1 MQPPPQTLPPGA
13 GGPPPTGGTSNM
25 YRRNSPYNRRVNAPM
40 AGVAAA
46 VQPVMDPFAFG
57 RQTPQGTPL
66 GNPLLMHGPV
76 SVFPLPQQFQVQAN
90 VAQGMEKSHSGQALS
105 PVPPNAAQPGVNMFT
120 PNITT
125 LSPLPGSFS
134 NSNTTATRDS
144 EPVPKTSS
152 ENPYPNAGPALQ
164 NSIAGLSQ
172 GTAPPQIGLPSS
184 QVITRESNVP
194 SYMEPNPLPFPQ
206 QQNLSESHWRPAQD
220 SRPSSDQNYFQTT
233 EAQAP
238 SMNYS
243 ILHPPSSQPPHQN
256 QMHQPALQ
264 QHQNS
269 IFPPPSSQPAHQN
282 QMHQASAYQQHQN
295 SILLPPSSRPPHQ
308 NVINQTPA
316 HQQHQNTIPQPP
328 HHNRMHQPSTHQQH
342 QNYKQSN
349 FMQDS
354 SLTFTDGNN
363 GQRNVMEKGAESRTF
378 RTGNQQSMLFYAGP
392 FYNHNV
398 GMTDNWGYQSSQEH
412 FYLQQHT
419 PENNHLQNPVA
430 QIEERKNA
438 SQAMGETASNHA
450 AVDSDSGTISMFFK
464 GDEVENEE
472 TLSSDKTNVGVSADS
487 FQQSS
492 FFNLQPNLQQQTA
505 TNVFFTPMN
514 PPVDVE
520 GIHKGADF
528 KPNLNQ
534 MINQQDA
541 QTSRKPTNNTDGT
554 SSVSETQRKAGTDFE
569 NMENLELIQNQEV
582 LPSEKQSVQST
593 VLYTGSDVVVSES
606 PAVQGYL
613 SCDTTDNLEG
623 GPNLETPDSIP
634 HPVRSD
640 SVSSNYS
647 NVSHGS
653 ASNSRRPQGLLGT
666 FIQQETGKPVEN
678 ASSSFFEQIDS
689 PPLGGDSVEQKV
701 GKNVY
706 HSPLSQPPTPSPP
719 KPTGIF
725 QTSANSSFELVR
737 SHGVGVKPVEV
748 DQAKMVMELQE
759 SGSSKQGSSNLD
771 ASPGN
776 LEQPPDNVENIFV
789 THAQQSS
796 HTTEGIHENVLQNI
810 GRPVLEIGQQLSDKR
825 PASRTQGVRTKC
837 ESPATTLWAQN
848 EIPNFGGNIL
858 LAPAAPP
865 VHTSTKPTTT
875 EIIQPPEDGPAD
887 HSLHLQA
894 VVSQV
899 PAPDVNVSEN
909 LENPPQ
915 FGKEQSLQA
924 QASSGYATLLV
935 PSPQTDSLQNQP
947 VLLTQPLQNYT
958 VASPVNSP
966 VSVHNLVSQGEINRS
981 LRDPK
986 AGNKSSQAFDFSVSS
1001 SSALF
1006 PMMHSGSVINSTPS
1020 SLPNV
1025 NTTPTTVNSPGVILN
1040 QSTNVPPPSNQGP
1053 LNLAPEKRENVTSAP
1068 FHESFNKPSSQLSD
1082 SGKTIPD
1089 GNTSNRL
1096 GPHNHNSE
1104 LINNSVI
1111 KPSDQNESFTN
1122 LEQLSFTMLY
1132 AQTNESMNNPK
1143 PTNQSLLTDAS
1154 LIPQQPNSA
1163 QMYQPELQKNDK
1175 PGFYLQVTKDV
1186 QRPPSPEVAQKG
1198 TQSVQQEA
1206 SVCQP
1211 QLVLPSQL
1219 QEFSLTYSVPPGN
1232 EPVQPQML
1240 SQYPV
1245 KLSGQEPQGVGSIH
1259 QPTGYGPSEVGPH
1272 ITPPQLANTN
1282 AASTDGNPSVHQDQ
1296 RPPPSQTP
1304 LQMYGPSQQ
1313 HGMYSYPR
1321 QPYLEYGDGRY
1332 PYPHPYPYSE
1342 PVTAHPYYQEELYRG
1357 YDSRYCEV
1365 ERYPLAERDRPSR
1378 PSSRA
1383 SHGSDRPP
1391 SRQGYI
1397 DDYYNQRGGRS
1408 AYEDYYADYYRNQ
1421 YGDPSRW
1428 DRSGPAAYDFGYR
1441 DYRGYDPGYWY
1452 NYEREAYRREQFY
1465 RDPYA
1470 NRREG
1475 FEEHWRFDPRYDN
1488 SFEDEYERRRDPYSE
1503 EFDRRSVHSEHSAH
1517 SVHSSHSRRSSFSS
1531 RSQQS
1536 QVYRSQQDLRADPYE
1551 TLEQTAPLPTDYRYG
1566 QYLDNTDG
1574 QQSFHDY
1581 QYGYPAQSGWQSV
1594 EQVVAPPRPITPEKF
1609 SIVHVCVRFSPGG
1622 HLIKVLP
1629 NLPSEGQPALVELH
1643 SLETILQNTQEQEEL
1658 RSFPGPLVKDETH
1671 KVDVINFAHNKAKMC
1686 LRNENLID
1694 KESANLL
1701 WELIEL
1707 LCRQNGTVVGTD
1719 IAELLLQEH
1728 KSVWLPGKS
1737 PNEANLIDF
1746 NNDAINHV
1754 EDDFSGSQLSLL
1766 TDTFITSSDE
1776 IMKYTER
1783 FRELLLFGRKKD
1795 ALESAMKHGLWGHA
1809 LLLASKM
1816 DSRTH
1821 ARVMTRFAN
1830 SLPINDP
1837 LQTVYQLM
1845 SGRMPAAA
1853 TCCGDEKWGDWRP
1866 HLAMIL
1872 SNLTSSSDLDIR
1884 SISTMGDTLASKGL
1898 IDAAHFC
1905 YLMAQVGLGVYTKKT
1920 TKLVLIGSNHSF
1932 SFLKFAINEAIQRT
1946 EAYEYAQ
1953 SLGNQ
1958 LCSLPNFQVFKF
1970 IYACRLAEAGL
1981 AAQAFHYCEVI
1992 SKTVLKHPSYYSAVF
2007 VGQLIQISSK
2017 LRFFDPQL
2025 KEKPEQEWYIE
2036 PDWLLRLRQVDGQI
2050 REGAIIYSCG
2060 RATPQQYASSTPSS
2074 ELDQASQSDSMGG
2087 PQELGNASENLPMS
2101 SLIPNV
2107 GQAIQGF
2114 QLMPPAP
2121 QTILDGP
2128 ASPPPP
2134 PQSVPDGSVPLY
2146 SLVPPSQGQ
2155 MPGILASPSHGP
2167 ISGFEPIVSS
2177 SGFGIPYESE
2187 QMPMQPVLE
2196 YQPVQEPE
2204 PQSSNQ
2210 ASPVRQTFSRERPM
2224 DFYDRMAELAP
2235 GRRSRSTSQSS
2246 VHMGHGRR
2254 SRTTSESSIH
2264 SIEPERRN
2272 SAAMQPSPPP
2282 PAILETTTS
2291 NKAPDSKKETKDS
2304 SLKKDDRGWLSWLT
2318 GKRKKNEAHLPDDKN
2333 KSIVWDEKKKR
2344 WVNLD
2349 EPEEENKPPPPPPT
2363 NFPKVHQTLPSGP
2376 VSPPIGAP
2384 PVNVFS
2390 KKAGTR
2396 GRYVDILNPGG
2407 TKTNVSAPAPADL
2420 FAPLAPIPIPANLFV
2435 PSAVPEEQQPVEGR
2449 RAESSPSS
2457 EQTNAAANTQ
2467 PQFFNPA
2474 ALPSGSEVPASNTEG
2489 SQSGELSRS
2498 SSMSSLSR
2506 EVSQHLNQVPSHPPP
2521 PGGLQGGTVQFYNP
2535 SQFAQP
2541 PAPTGGQ
2548 RLGRLGQRK
2557 YPALK

>member
-238 SMNYS
+238 T
-243 ILHPPSSQPPHQN
+243 
-256 QMHQPALQ
+256 
-264 QHQNS
+264 
-269 IFPPPSSQPAHQN
+269 
-282 QMHQASAYQQHQN
+282 SAYQQHQN

-363 GQRNVMEKGAESRTF
+363 GQRN
-378 RTGNQQSMLFYAGP
+378 
-392 FYNHNV
+392 
-398 GMTDNWGYQSSQEH
+398 EH

-1089 GNTSNRL
+1089 GNT
-1096 GPHNHNSE
+1096 
-1104 LINNSVI
+1104 II

-1186 QRPPSPEVAQKG
+1186 QRPPSPEVAQK
-1198 TQSVQQEA
+1198 
-1206 SVCQP
+1206 
-1211 QLVLPSQL
+1211 
-1219 QEFSLTYSVPPGN
+1219 GN

-1321 QPYLEYGDGRY
+1321 QPYLEYGDSMWLLY
-1332 PYPHPYPYSE
+1332 QMIYSLS
-1342 PVTAHPYYQEELYRG
+1342 EELYRG

-1421 YGDPSRW
+1421 YGVSDPSRW

-1536 QVYRSQQDLRADPYE
+1536 SVVPSSHTFCNDSSLPPPPPGQWYHPEYKAVGRRAELWKYEIRDPEYAAG
-1551 TLEQTAPLPTDYRYG
+1551 TASTYD
-1566 QYLDNTDG
+1566 
-1574 QQSFHDY
+1574 F
-1581 QYGYPAQSGWQSV
+1581 
-1594 EQVVAPPRPITPEKF
+1594 EVVAPPRPITPEKF

-2224 DFYDRMAELAP
+2224 DFYDRMAEL
-2235 GRRSRSTSQSS
+2235 
-2246 VHMGHGRR
+2246 GHGRR